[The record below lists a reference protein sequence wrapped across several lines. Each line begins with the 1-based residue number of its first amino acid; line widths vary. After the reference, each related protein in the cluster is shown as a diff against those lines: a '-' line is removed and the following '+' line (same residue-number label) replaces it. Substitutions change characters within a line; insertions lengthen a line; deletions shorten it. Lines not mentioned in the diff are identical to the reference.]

1 MRSREVTRRTHSAA
15 RSSVLALRWN
25 VGAYLRSTSFCVLSP
40 VASVRSGQATVP
52 RTGTLLIGPLK
63 LRNTSKFAFGGFM
76 WFHVVSFSNP
86 AHQPTRAILHSRSAL
101 PLGP

>member
-63 LRNTSKFAFGGFM
+63 LRNTSKFAFGGFI
-76 WFHVVSFSNP
+76 FVFCPST
-86 AHQPTRAILHSRSAL
+86 AQPSPEPH
-101 PLGP
+101 

>member
-1 MRSREVTRRTHSAA
+1 MQLDALAGGDAPHPF
-15 RSSVLALRWN
+15 RSSIVSTRLEMECRCLLEIDQLLRALARLPFAR
-25 VGAYLRSTSFCVLSP
+25 A
-40 VASVRSGQATVP
+40 SGQATVP

-86 AHQPTRAILHSRSAL
+86 AHQ
-101 PLGP
+101 